1 MGEGA
6 IFVSKLEGVG
16 GKQFMESVGA
26 SFRKIRESGGG
37 GGGGQAFKAFKALN
51 TPVYLFN

>member
-37 GGGGQAFKAFKALN
+37 GGGGQLSKLSKL
-51 TPVYLFN
+51 